1 MSIKYKIVLLF
12 VALVTLIV
20 TIGGAAVYFF
30 SAREQQAT
38 FRTRLK
44 NRAII
49 TARVYAGLH
58 DDNYSVLHRMNSV
71 TVASLYNKSITIK
84 GYDKSH
90 DFVYADLP
98 GDTLLL
104 NPAIIAKTT
113 IGQEYYFTHGK
124 KKAIAMRHEDVS
136 NNFVIAIAA
145 LDLDG
150 KESLKQLQKIL
161 LLALALAAALSWL
174 AGLIFARNIIRPI
187 KRITGEVNLISSNDL
202 SQRIKINE
210 ASDELTQL
218 AATFNHLLDRLEDS
232 FTIQRRF
239 ISNASHELST
249 PLTSIS
255 SQVEVAM
262 QKNRSPE
269 EYREVMQSVHEDI
282 QELQQLT
289 RSLLDIAKT
298 GSQGS
303 LDLLEVRLDEVLFKV
318 IGDVKKHNHD
328 YKATLNFEVFP
339 DDEQLICIFGNAN
352 LLYIAFKNIIE
363 NGCKYADNHQ
373 STVEVAVDKTLVNV
387 KVTNKGDVIAEADIH
402 HIFQPFFRTGTA
414 QQKPG
419 FGLGLTLTKRIL
431 SLHKGTITV
440 SSHPD
445 TGTIF
450 TICLPNILATHQ

>member
-1 MSIKYKIVLLF
+1 
-12 VALVTLIV
+12 
-20 TIGGAAVYFF
+20 
-30 SAREQQAT
+30 
-38 FRTRLK
+38 
-44 NRAII
+44 
-49 TARVYAGLH
+49 
-58 DDNYSVLHRMNSV
+58 
-71 TVASLYNKSITIK
+71 
-84 GYDKSH
+84 
-90 DFVYADLP
+90 
-98 GDTLLL
+98 
-104 NPAIIAKTT
+104 
-113 IGQEYYFTHGK
+113 
-124 KKAIAMRHEDVS
+124 MRHEDVS

-303 LDLLEVRLDEVLFKV
+303 LDLFLLE
-318 IGDVKKHNHD
+318 
-328 YKATLNFEVFP
+328 LNEHCFSLLVF
-339 DDEQLICIFGNAN
+339 
-352 LLYIAFKNIIE
+352 
-363 NGCKYADNHQ
+363 GC
-373 STVEVAVDKTLVNV
+373 L
-387 KVTNKGDVIAEADIH
+387 
-402 HIFQPFFRTGTA
+402 
-414 QQKPG
+414 
-419 FGLGLTLTKRIL
+419 
-431 SLHKGTITV
+431 
-440 SSHPD
+440 
-445 TGTIF
+445 
-450 TICLPNILATHQ
+450 